1 MAFGG
6 GGFTAQNKV
15 LPGAYINFVS
25 AARASAELSDRGTAA
40 LLLTLP
46 YGPEGVV
53 TSVKADYFEQEALG
67 LFGCSADSEA
77 LRPVREVLRGAET
90 LLFYRPAG
98 GEKAHSAHASARYGG
113 TGGNAIQIVIREN
126 GEQFDVAT
134 VVDGVEADVQTVST
148 AEELQDNDLVTFTD
162 EALAATAG
170 EPLTGGTDKTAE
182 KADYEAFLR
191 AIEPYTFQTL
201 GCASEDEEINNLF
214 VSFTRRMREE
224 SGVKFQTVL
233 YRTAADY
240 EGVISVEN
248 EAAEDAPALVY
259 WMTGASAGCAVNASC
274 SNKLYD
280 GEYTVG
286 TDYTQSELEEGM
298 KSGKLLF
305 HRAGDAVRVL
315 SDINTLTTYTNARSE
330 DFGLNQTVR
339 VLDQIANDVA
349 VLFCTRYLGQIP
361 NDEAGRISL
370 WNDIVKHHQ
379 ELERQRAIENFSP
392 EDVTVSA
399 GETKRSV
406 VVSGTVTPVCAM
418 EQLYMTVTVAGAA

>member
-1 MAFGG
+1 M
-6 GGFTAQNKV
+6 
-15 LPGAYINFVS
+15 
-25 AARASAELSDRGTAA
+25 
-40 LLLTLP
+40 
-46 YGPEGVV
+46 
-53 TSVKADYFEQEALG
+53 
-67 LFGCSADSEA
+67 
-77 LRPVREVLRGAET
+77 
-90 LLFYRPAG
+90 
-98 GEKAHSAHASARYGG
+98 
-113 TGGNAIQIVIREN
+113 IREN

-259 WMTGASAGCAVNASC
+259 WVTGASAGCAVNASC

-280 GEYTVG
+280 GEYTVD

-305 HRAGDAVRVL
+305 HLAGGAVRVL

-379 ELERQRAIENFSP
+379 ELQNIRAIENFSS
-392 EDVTVSA
+392 DNVTVA
-399 GETKRSV
+399 QGDTKKAV
-406 VVSGTVTPVCAM
+406 VVTDYVTPVNAM
-418 EQLYMTVTVAGAA
+418 AQLYMTVYVQ

>member
-134 VVDGVEADVQTVST
+134 VVDGMEADVQTVST

-214 VSFTRRMREE
+214 EI
-224 SGVKFQTVL
+224 G
-233 YRTAADY
+233 
-240 EGVISVEN
+240 
-248 EAAEDAPALVY
+248 
-259 WMTGASAGCAVNASC
+259 
-274 SNKLYD
+274 
-280 GEYTVG
+280 
-286 TDYTQSELEEGM
+286 
-298 KSGKLLF
+298 
-305 HRAGDAVRVL
+305 RAHV
-315 SDINTLTTYTNARSE
+315 
-330 DFGLNQTVR
+330 
-339 VLDQIANDVA
+339 
-349 VLFCTRYLGQIP
+349 
-361 NDEAGRISL
+361 
-370 WNDIVKHHQ
+370 
-379 ELERQRAIENFSP
+379 
-392 EDVTVSA
+392 
-399 GETKRSV
+399 
-406 VVSGTVTPVCAM
+406 
-418 EQLYMTVTVAGAA
+418 

>member
-1 MAFGG
+1 M
-6 GGFTAQNKV
+6 
-15 LPGAYINFVS
+15 
-25 AARASAELSDRGTAA
+25 
-40 LLLTLP
+40 
-46 YGPEGVV
+46 

-148 AEELQDNDLVTFTD
+148 AEELQDNELVTFTD
-162 EALAATAG
+162 EARAATAG

-201 GCASEDEEINNLF
+201 GCASADEEINNLF

-248 EAAEDAPALVY
+248 EAAEDAPALVSVSY
-259 WMTGASAGCAVNASC
+259 THLDVYKRQSQERPKWEAAEDSV
-274 SNKLYD
+274 
-280 GEYTVG
+280 EYRERKVG
-286 TDYTQSELEEGM
+286 NREG
-298 KSGKLLF
+298 
-305 HRAGDAVRVL
+305 RW
-315 SDINTLTTYTNARSE
+315 
-330 DFGLNQTVR
+330 
-339 VLDQIANDVA
+339 
-349 VLFCTRYLGQIP
+349 
-361 NDEAGRISL
+361 RIE
-370 WNDIVKHHQ
+370 K
-379 ELERQRAIENFSP
+379 FF
-392 EDVTVSA
+392 
-399 GETKRSV
+399 
-406 VVSGTVTPVCAM
+406 
-418 EQLYMTVTVAGAA
+418 

>member
-1 MAFGG
+1 M
-6 GGFTAQNKV
+6 
-15 LPGAYINFVS
+15 
-25 AARASAELSDRGTAA
+25 
-40 LLLTLP
+40 
-46 YGPEGVV
+46 
-53 TSVKADYFEQEALG
+53 
-67 LFGCSADSEA
+67 
-77 LRPVREVLRGAET
+77 
-90 LLFYRPAG
+90 
-98 GEKAHSAHASARYGG
+98 
-113 TGGNAIQIVIREN
+113 
-126 GEQFDVAT
+126 
-134 VVDGVEADVQTVST
+134 
-148 AEELQDNDLVTFTD
+148 
-162 EALAATAG
+162 
-170 EPLTGGTDKTAE
+170 
-182 KADYEAFLR
+182 
-191 AIEPYTFQTL
+191 
-201 GCASEDEEINNLF
+201 
-214 VSFTRRMREE
+214 
-224 SGVKFQTVL
+224 L

-280 GEYTVG
+280 GEYTVD

-305 HRAGDAVRVL
+305 HLAGGAVRVL

-406 VVSGTVTPVCAM
+406 VVNGAVTPVCAM

>member
-53 TSVKADYFEQEALG
+53 TSVKADYFEQEALR

-280 GEYTVG
+280 GEYTVD

-305 HRAGDAVRVL
+305 HLAGGAVRVL

-406 VVSGTVTPVCAM
+406 VVNGAVTPVCAM